1 MSALPPKAAAV
12 VADQRVCFGPLFGRN
27 CHALKAYQWVPVS
40 AFALTPIDSAAF
52 AYQLAD
58 LKRLDRLAVR
68 L

>member
-1 MSALPPKAAAV
+1 M
-12 VADQRVCFGPLFGRN
+12 FFGRN
-27 CHALKAYQWVPVS
+27 YDAPKPYQGTPVS

-58 LKRLDRLAVR
+58 LKNVDRLAVR